1 MKKAY
6 VFAFMLLGLQVAA
19 LAADSDGG
27 TAAIQARA
35 TAMTRSMSKKVQLD
49 EGQYLK
55 VKLLNIRMLTEAE
68 DLKTR
73 FAADP
78 SIMDQHLAETQ
89 MRYEMDLASLL
100 RPKQVAMYHQSLET
114 MTALGSTPR

>member
-6 VFAFMLLGLQVAA
+6 IFAFMLVCVGGVA

-27 TAAIQARA
+27 NSPIQVRA
-35 TAMTRSMSKKVQLD
+35 TSMTRAMSSKVQLD

-55 VKLLNIRMLTEAE
+55 VKLLNVRMLTEVD
-68 DLKTR
+68 DLKIR

-78 SIMDQHLAETQ
+78 SILDQHLAEAQ

-100 RPKQVAMYHQSLET
+100 RPKQVAMYQQSRT
-114 MTALGSTPR
+114 NMTALGSTGY

>member
-6 VFAFMLLGLQVAA
+6 VFVLMLLSGQGAV

-27 TAAIQARA
+27 AIQSRA
-35 TAMTRSMSKKVQLD
+35 TAMTRSMSAKVQLD

-55 VKLLNIRMLTEAE
+55 VKLLNIRMLTEAD

-78 SIMDQHLAETQ
+78 AILDQHLAETQ

-100 RPKQVAMYHQSLET
+100 RPKQVAMYHQAQET

>member
-6 VFAFMLLGLQVAA
+6 IFAFMLLGLRVAA
-19 LAADSDGG
+19 MAADGG
-27 TAAIQARA
+27 SAIQMRA
-35 TAMTRSMSKKVQLD
+35 TAMTRSMAAKVQLD

-55 VKLLNIRMLTEAE
+55 VKLLNVRMLTEAD

-78 SIMDQHLAETQ
+78 SILDQHLAEAQ
-89 MRYEMDLASLL
+89 MRYDMDLASLL
-100 RPKQVAMYHQSLET
+100 RPKQVAMYHQAQTS

>member
-1 MKKAY
+1 MKRAY
-6 VFAFMLLGLQVAA
+6 IFACMLLGLQSAA
-19 LAADSDGG
+19 FAADSDGG
-27 TAAIQARA
+27 AIQARA
-35 TAMTRSMSKKVQLD
+35 AAMTRSMSSKVQLD

-55 VKLLNIRMLTEAE
+55 VKLLNIRMLTETD

-78 SIMDQHLAETQ
+78 SILDQHLAETQ

-100 RPKQVAMYHQSLET
+100 RPKQIAMYQQSRET
-114 MTALGSTPR
+114 MTALGGMPR

>member
-1 MKKAY
+1 MKKAFT
-6 VFAFMLLGLQVAA
+6 FACMLLGMQGAA

-27 TAAIQARA
+27 SVIQARA
-35 TAMTRSMSKKVQLD
+35 TNMTRSMSSKVQLD

-55 VKLLNIRMLTEAE
+55 VKLLNIRMLTEVD
-68 DLKTR
+68 DLKVR

-78 SIMDQHLAETQ
+78 SILDQHLADTQ

>member
-6 VFAFMLLGLQVAA
+6 IFAFMLLCVGGVA
-19 LAADSDGG
+19 LAADSDGNS
-27 TAAIQARA
+27 AIEVRA
-35 TAMTRSMSKKVQLD
+35 TSMTRLMSKKVQLD

-55 VKLLNIRMLTEAE
+55 VKLLNVRMLTEAD

-78 SIMDQHLAETQ
+78 AILDQHLAEAQ

-100 RPKQVAMYHQSLET
+100 RPKQVAMYQQSRT
-114 MTALGSTPR
+114 NMTALGSSF

>member
-6 VFAFMLLGLQVAA
+6 IFAFMLLGMQVAA
-19 LAADSDGG
+19 SASDFDGG
-27 TAAIQARA
+27 SAIQSRA
-35 TAMTRSMSKKVQLD
+35 TAMTRSMSGKVQLD

-55 VKLLNIRMLTEAE
+55 VKVLNIRMLTEAE

-78 SIMDQHLAETQ
+78 SVLDQQLAEAQ

-100 RPKQVAMYHQSLET
+100 RPKQVAMYQQSRT
-114 MTALGSTPR
+114 SMTALGSTPR